1 MHIIASLIFAILFVV
16 YVADCNVK
24 LDKGLTTNLRETWDY
39 NDFVIVA
46 LNAKSKKK
54 QSEAAIDI
62 LLAVKYEKS
71 KTKMIFKFDRQTNRI
86 IYEKTNRNGH
96 RTTAALGNSER
107 ECSMEENNRLRASE

>member
-1 MHIIASLIFAILFVV
+1 MLT
-16 YVADCNVK
+16 
-24 LDKGLTTNLRETWDY
+24 GLTTNLRETWDY

-71 KTKMIFKFDRQTNRI
+71 KTKMIFKFDKQTNRSRKNI
-86 IYEKTNRNGH
+86 PHINYLILINKKYYYIF
-96 RTTAALGNSER
+96 LINSF
-107 ECSMEENNRLRASE
+107 

>member
-1 MHIIASLIFAILFVV
+1 MLTE
-16 YVADCNVK
+16 
-24 LDKGLTTNLRETWDY
+24 LTTSLRETWDY

-71 KTKMIFKFDRQTNRI
+71 KTKMIFKFDRQTNRSKKNI
-86 IYEKTNRNGH
+86 PNKNYLILINKKYYYIFLTN
-96 RTTAALGNSER
+96 SF
-107 ECSMEENNRLRASE
+107 

>member
-1 MHIIASLIFAILFVV
+1 MLT
-16 YVADCNVK
+16 
-24 LDKGLTTNLRETWDY
+24 GLTTNLRETWDY

-71 KTKMIFKFDRQTNRI
+71 KTKMIFKFDRQTNRSRKNI
-86 IYEKTNRNGH
+86 PHINYLILINKKYYYIF
-96 RTTAALGNSER
+96 LINSF
-107 ECSMEENNRLRASE
+107 

>member
-1 MHIIASLIFAILFVV
+1 MLT
-16 YVADCNVK
+16 
-24 LDKGLTTNLRETWDY
+24 GLTTNLRETWDY

-71 KTKMIFKFDRQTNRI
+71 KTKMIFKFDRQTNRSRKNI
-86 IYEKTNRNGH
+86 PNINYLILINKKYYYIF
-96 RTTAALGNSER
+96 LINSF
-107 ECSMEENNRLRASE
+107 

>member
-1 MHIIASLIFAILFVV
+1 MLT
-16 YVADCNVK
+16 
-24 LDKGLTTNLRETWDY
+24 GLTTNLRETWDY

-71 KTKMIFKFDRQTNRI
+71 KTKMIFKFDRQTNRSKKNI
-86 IYEKTNRNGH
+86 PNINYLILINKKI
-96 RTTAALGNSER
+96 LLYISY
-107 ECSMEENNRLRASE
+107 

>member
-1 MHIIASLIFAILFVV
+1 MLT
-16 YVADCNVK
+16 
-24 LDKGLTTNLRETWDY
+24 GLTTNLRETWDY

-71 KTKMIFKFDRQTNRI
+71 KTKMIFKFDRQTNRSKKNI
-86 IYEKTNRNGH
+86 PNTNYLILINKKYYYIFL
-96 RTTAALGNSER
+96 TNSF
-107 ECSMEENNRLRASE
+107 

>member
-1 MHIIASLIFAILFVV
+1 MLT
-16 YVADCNVK
+16 
-24 LDKGLTTNLRETWDY
+24 GLTTSLRETWDY

-71 KTKMIFKFDRQTNRI
+71 KTKMIFKFDRQTNRSKKNI
-86 IYEKTNRNGH
+86 PNKNYLILINKKYYYIFLTN
-96 RTTAALGNSER
+96 SF
-107 ECSMEENNRLRASE
+107 

>member
-1 MHIIASLIFAILFVV
+1 MLT
-16 YVADCNVK
+16 
-24 LDKGLTTNLRETWDY
+24 GLTTNLRETWDY

-71 KTKMIFKFDRQTNRI
+71 KTKMIFKFDKQTNRSRKNI
-86 IYEKTNRNGH
+86 PHINYLILINKKI
-96 RTTAALGNSER
+96 LLYISY
-107 ECSMEENNRLRASE
+107 

>member
-1 MHIIASLIFAILFVV
+1 MLT
-16 YVADCNVK
+16 
-24 LDKGLTTNLRETWDY
+24 GLTTNLRETWDY

-71 KTKMIFKFDRQTNRI
+71 KTKMIFKFDKQTNRSRKNI
-86 IYEKTNRNGH
+86 PNINYLILINKKYYYIF
-96 RTTAALGNSER
+96 LINSF
-107 ECSMEENNRLRASE
+107 